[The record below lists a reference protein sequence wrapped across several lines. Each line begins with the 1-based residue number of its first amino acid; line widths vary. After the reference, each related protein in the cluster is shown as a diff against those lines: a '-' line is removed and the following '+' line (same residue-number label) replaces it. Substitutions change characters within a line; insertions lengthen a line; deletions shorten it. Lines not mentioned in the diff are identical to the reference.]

1 MGSKARQ
8 EGASSGPVR
17 ALENLSPREI
27 AYLRRRRL
35 LDLIGSGTK
44 LVDAAATISDEF
56 GVKRNTI
63 YQDWTRRKDWIADI
77 VQASPLDLEDYFAQ
91 AFGRLEHLREE
102 AGQLRQAAMRRLTTV
117 MQNAEVRE
125 PRVVKVDGKDKVVY
139 DVRKGQKPLEIEDPD
154 YRAAI
159 AALDKQ
165 IQVEELAL
173 RIGVVFLDA
182 SQPRDGQ
189 PGNPAFPG
197 PGLPPEKREA
207 MLKSAYAF
215 LHNRIG
221 KPAGAGATGVD
232 IELYTERSSLP
243 ELLPSEVMKSGGGS
257 TMAERRDTLEEVLR
271 DG

>member
-1 MGSKARQ
+1 MGSGGSKPSAGSGRIKALDGLKR
-8 EGASSGPVR
+8 
-17 ALENLSPREI
+17 REI

-35 LDLIGSGTK
+35 LDLIGSGTN
-44 LVDAAATISDEF
+44 LVDAVGILSEQF
-56 GVKRNTI
+56 GVTRNSI
-63 YQDWTRRKDWIADI
+63 YQDWTTRREWIGDI
-77 VQASPLDLEDYFAQ
+77 VQASPIDLEDYFAQ

-102 AGQLRQAAMRRLTTV
+102 AGQLRQSAMRRLTTI

-139 DVRKGQKPLEIEDPD
+139 DVKKGQKPLEIEDPD

-173 RIGVVFLDA
+173 RIGVVFLGA
-182 SQPRDGQ
+182 AESRDGQ
-189 PGNPAFPG
+189 PGNPALPG
-197 PGLPPEKREA
+197 AGLSPEKREA
-207 MLKSAYAF
+207 MMKSAYAF
-215 LHNRIG
+215 LHGRMG
-221 KPAGAGATGVD
+221 KPAGEAVGTEV
-232 IELYTERSSLP
+232 ELYSERANLP

-271 DG
+271 E

>member
-1 MGSKARQ
+1 MGSGGSKPSA
-8 EGASSGPVR
+8 GSGR
-17 ALENLSPREI
+17 IKELDGLKRREI

-35 LDLIGSGTK
+35 LDLIGSGTN
-44 LVDAAATISDEF
+44 LVDAVGILSEQF
-56 GVKRNTI
+56 GVTRNSI
-63 YQDWTRRKDWIADI
+63 YQDWTTRREWIGSI
-77 VQASPLDLEDYFAQ
+77 VQASPIDLEDYFAQ

-102 AGQLRQAAMRRLTTV
+102 AGQLRQSAMRRLTTI

-125 PRVVKVDGKDKVVY
+125 PRVVKVDGKERVVY

-189 PGNPAFPG
+189 PGTLALPG
-197 PGLPPEKREA
+197 AGGLSPEKREA
-207 MLKSAYAF
+207 MMRSAYAF
-215 LHNRIG
+215 LHSRMG
-221 KPAGAGATGVD
+221 KPAGDGAVGTEL
-232 IELYTERSSLP
+232 ELYTERASVP

-271 DG
+271 E